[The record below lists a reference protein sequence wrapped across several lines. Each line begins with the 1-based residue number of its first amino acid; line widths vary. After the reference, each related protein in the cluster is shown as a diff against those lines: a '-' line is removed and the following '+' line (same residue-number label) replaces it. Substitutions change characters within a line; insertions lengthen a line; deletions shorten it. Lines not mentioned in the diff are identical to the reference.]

1 MDIEILYRPS
11 YSLAVIRLA
20 PQEEVRVESGSMVSM
35 SQSVAIQTQATGG
48 ILKSLARSTLGG
60 ESFFQNTF
68 RAPAEG
74 GEITVAPAL
83 PGDLAVLELRNETL
97 LVQSGS
103 FVAAETGL
111 QIDTTW
117 GGAKAFFG
125 AQALI
130 MLRVSGAGKLVV
142 SAYGAIH
149 RKELT
154 AGEVYT
160 VDSGHLVAFGADMG
174 FKVRPVGRMK
184 SLFLSGEGLV
194 VDITGPG
201 SALVQTRSVDAFL
214 SWLLPK
220 LPARRD

>member
-11 YSLAVIRLA
+11 YSLAVIRLG
-20 PQEEVRVESGSMVSM
+20 PHEEVRVESGSMVSM
-35 SQSVAIQTQATGG
+35 SRSVAIQTQATGG
-48 ILKSLARSTLGG
+48 LLKSLAQSTLGG
-60 ESFFQNTF
+60 EGYGPNSF
-68 RAPAEG
+68 RAGASG
-74 GEITVAPAL
+74 GEITVAPVL
-83 PGDLAVLELRNETL
+83 PGDLEVLELRDNAV

-103 FVAAETGL
+103 FVAADMSL

-125 AQALI
+125 AQGLI
-130 MLRVSGAGKLVV
+130 MLRVSGTGKLVV

-149 RKELT
+149 RQDL
-154 AGEVYT
+154 ADGEVYT
-160 VDSGHLVAFGADMG
+160 VDSGHLVAFGAEMR

-194 VDITGPG
+194 VDISGPG
-201 SALVQTRSVDAFL
+201 SAVVQTRSVDAL
-214 SWLLPK
+214 IAWLASR